1 MRLSDDHAY
10 YKKRHAFFGGINP
23 SLGRQR
29 EGKKIALL
37 RFRNCKLSVNYHFS
51 HNYEKRVDIIDS
63 EKTKKPELWLAPES
77 SLCVDLV
84 KAKKFVLLDY
94 CVQFNKIL
102 PQQWLGSFALLLVLW
117 EDLHFVKIMEIQRPE
132 TG

>member
-51 HNYEKRVDIIDS
+51 HYYEKRVDIIDS
-63 EKTKKPELWLAPES
+63 EKTKKARTLACTRIELV
-77 SLCVDLV
+77 VD
-84 KAKKFVLLDY
+84 
-94 CVQFNKIL
+94 I
-102 PQQWLGSFALLLVLW
+102 
-117 EDLHFVKIMEIQRPE
+117 
-132 TG
+132 